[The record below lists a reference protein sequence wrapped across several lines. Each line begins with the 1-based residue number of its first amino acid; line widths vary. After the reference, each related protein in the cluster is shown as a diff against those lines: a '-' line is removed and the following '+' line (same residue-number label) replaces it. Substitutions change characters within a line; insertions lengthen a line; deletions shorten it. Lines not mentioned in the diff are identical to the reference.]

1 MAGMVSGSGIGI
13 GIEPEGW
20 ARPRGYSNGMRARGE
35 FVAIAGQIAWDAQA
49 RLVGAGDFAQQFEQ
63 ALANVVAV
71 VRAAGGAADHLVS
84 LTIYVTDRAEYLA
97 ALAEVGAAY
106 RRVVGKHYP
115 AMALV
120 QVAGLLEVGAKVE
133 IQGLAVLP

>member
-1 MAGMVSGSGIGI
+1 MPGI

-20 ARPRGYSNGMRARGE
+20 VKPRGYSNGMRARGE
-35 FVAIAGQIAWDAQA
+35 VLAVAGQIAWDANA
-49 RLVGAGDFAQQFEQ
+49 RLVGEGDFVKQFEQ
-63 ALANVVAV
+63 ALGNVVAI
-71 VRAAGGAADHLVS
+71 VRAAGGTPEDLVS

-97 ALAEVGAAY
+97 RLGDVGAAY

-115 AMALV
+115 TMALL

-133 IQGLAVLP
+133 IQALAVLP